1 MPDVGRLIYLF
12 QTIRQLS
19 LYILTLSYDF
29 DTLPP
34 SFKTN
39 DIRTISVVTP
49 GCKLRPDSYQDKLR
63 GLWFCTRPFHDLGGF
78 RSPPPSHDGDVGEDE
93 QMWNSRSDQPKIQ
106 AQAFPRR
113 HRSWEWKTPPTPLPT
128 EFSNCRLSVATTS
141 RFRMLRNCRA
151 GWLFPCLS
159 CPPGS

>member
-1 MPDVGRLIYLF
+1 VPDVGRLIYLF

-39 DIRTISVVTP
+39 DMRTISVVTP
-49 GCKLRPDSYQDKLR
+49 GCKLRPDSYRISFVDY
-63 GLWFCTRPFHDLGGF
+63 GSVHDLGGF

-93 QMWNSRSDQPKIQ
+93 QMRWKSRSDQPKIQ

-113 HRSWEWKTPPTPLPT
+113 HRSWKWKTPPTPLPT

>member
-39 DIRTISVVTP
+39 DMRTISVVTP
-49 GCKLRPDSYQDKLR
+49 GCKLRPDSYRISFVDY
-63 GLWFCTRPFHDLGGF
+63 GSVHDLYTTLGG
-78 RSPPPSHDGDVGEDE
+78 SGH
-93 QMWNSRSDQPKIQ
+93 
-106 AQAFPRR
+106 
-113 HRSWEWKTPPTPLPT
+113 HRLAMMVTLAK
-128 EFSNCRLSVATTS
+128 TS
-141 RFRMLRNCRA
+141 R
-151 GWLFPCLS
+151 
-159 CPPGS
+159 